1 MSRSSSGAGGGDPS
15 GRGATGGNSRTEAPP
30 DGAAEQAGTAG
41 APELARTLYRADL
54 SDPRQRAAQPREVVR
69 GRAARRA
76 ESTSDVTRF
85 RGVLPA
91 TLAGAIATGA
101 AALLFPPPGG
111 HTAPGPLSLPHA
123 RAGLTC
129 ASCHAEE
136 APGAAQGTSAALRS
150 GATTDARGPG
160 ATTDGPTGARTLD
173 QACTGCHGA
182 HNSIRRSHAQLLA
195 RGALGCATCH
205 PIHRADQ
212 GVVFDPARPP
222 VRFAP
227 GAEVELPGTAFRPS
241 RPATV
246 AIVTAGSCAPCH
258 DLAAPR
264 DPIARCL
271 ASAQAPLGDARP
283 ITCFDEHRPA
293 LPEDA
298 PAARGGAQG
307 AGDRSV
313 CRDQH
318 TEDRAL
324 AWDAARDA
332 AAALPV
338 VTGAGAAAR
347 GAARAALD
355 QRALLWLGAGVA
367 AAAAALAGARGG
379 HALRARRA
387 RRAAPPAADLM
398 LRPAARVRLP
408 RIDTTTC
415 LGCYACVDACPYDVL
430 AVERYVAVV
439 ARPEACCGLTL
450 CEQRC
455 PNGSLTIEGG
465 APITGRP
472 RLGDDLESLDVPG
485 LYLAG
490 DITGLPLIKN
500 AIHQGAHAV
509 TRIAEDLRKAGPG
522 GPGLDLI
529 IVGAGPAGISAAL
542 RAKELGL
549 SFEVIEQGSVAQ
561 SIQSFPRGKL
571 VFDQPLDLPVTGK
584 LWLKESTKEEL
595 LSHWLRIVRKERLPI
610 VQDTR
615 MLSVARAA
623 GAAAEAHPAGAGAR
637 GARGVT
643 EGSAGFI
650 VTTAPRDGGVR
661 GARGTQTERRARRV
675 LLALGQ
681 RGSPRR
687 LPFVLPAEVEGRVYY
702 HLADARSLAGSR
714 VLVVGLGDVAMEAA
728 IALARQPDTT
738 VAIAYRGDG
747 FRRGKTRNIEE
758 IRRLAAASR
767 LSLLLETEVTALAAD
782 PRGTLEATLCSP
794 AGTRAHPCDAV
805 LVLIGSIPPWSALRA
820 AGIQPTAAPPD
831 RSGAEDVQGNT
842 PAGPP
847 P

>member
-1 MSRSSSGAGGGDPS
+1 MSRSSSPAGGGSGAEPPSGGAAGEAGPPPDPS
-15 GRGATGGNSRTEAPP
+15 
-30 DGAAEQAGTAG
+30 
-41 APELARTLYRADL
+41 RTLYRADL

-85 RGVLPA
+85 RGALPA
-91 TLAGAIATGA
+91 ALAGAVATGA
-101 AALLFPPPGG
+101 AALLLPPPGG
-111 HTAPGPLSLPHA
+111 HAAPGPLSLPHA

-129 ASCHAEE
+129 ASCHAGE
-136 APGAAQGTSAALRS
+136 APAGPRAAAPQGAAPPGAAAGAALDR
-150 GATTDARGPG
+150 
-160 ATTDGPTGARTLD
+160 
-173 QACTGCHGA
+173 ACTGCHGD
-182 HNSIRRSHAQLLA
+182 HGSTRRSHQELLA
-195 RGALGCATCH
+195 SGALSCATCH
-205 PIHRADQ
+205 PIHRGDQ
-212 GVVFDPARPP
+212 GVVFDPTRPP

-227 GAEVELPGTAFRPS
+227 GVEVELPSAAFRPS
-241 RPATV
+241 RPTTV
-246 AIVTAGSCAPCH
+246 AIVAAGSCAPCH
-258 DLAAPR
+258 DLGAPR

-271 ASAQAPLGDARP
+271 VAAQAPLGDARP
-283 ITCFDEHRPA
+283 IACFDEHRPA
-293 LPEDA
+293 LPDDA
-298 PAARGGAQG
+298 ASGSGSRRGGEG
-307 AGDRSV
+307 GV
-313 CRDQH
+313 CSGQH

-324 AWDAARDA
+324 AWEAARDA

-338 VTGAGAAAR
+338 VTGAAGAPR
-347 GAARAALD
+347 GSALPHG
-355 QRALLWLGAGVA
+355 RALLWIGAGLA
-367 AAAAALAGARGG
+367 AAGLSFAGARLG
-379 HALRARRA
+379 HARRA
-387 RRAAPPAADLM
+387 RRPPRDAAPAEAM

-455 PNGSLTIEGG
+455 PNGSLTVEDG
-465 APITGRP
+465 APIADRP

-500 AIHQGAHAV
+500 AIHQGAHAAARV
-509 TRIAEDLRKAGPG
+509 AEDLQRTGPRGAGG
-522 GPGLDLI
+522 QALDLI

-542 RAKELGL
+542 RARELGL

-571 VFDQPLDLPVTGK
+571 VFDQPLDLPVAGK

-595 LSHWLRIVRKERLPI
+595 LSHWLRVVRKERLPI
-610 VQDTR
+610 LQDTR
-615 MLSVARAA
+615 MVSIERATGA
-623 GAAAEAHPAGAGAR
+623 GDGAAAAGFVV
-637 GARGVT
+637 VT
-643 EGSAGFI
+643 E
-650 VTTAPRDGGVR
+650 PREGGPR
-661 GARGTQTERRARRV
+661 AERRARRV

-687 LPFVLPAEVEGRVYY
+687 LPFELSAEVEGRVYY

-714 VLVVGLGDVAMEAA
+714 VLIVGLGDVAMEAA
-728 IALARQPDTT
+728 IALARQPATEVT
-738 VAIAYRGDG
+738 VVYRGGG

-767 LSLLLETEVTALAAD
+767 LSLRFETDVTALAAA
-782 PRGTLEATLCSP
+782 PGGALAATLSSP
-794 AGTRAHPCDAV
+794 SGTRAHPCDAV

-820 AGIQPTAAPPD
+820 AGVRPIAEPTD
-831 RSGAEDVQGNT
+831 RSRPDDVEGT
-842 PAGPP
+842 TKAVLAP
-847 P
+847 

>member
-1 MSRSSSGAGGGDPS
+1 MSRSSSPTGGG
-15 GRGATGGNSRTEAPP
+15 SRTEAPSG
-30 DGAAEQAGTAG
+30 GAAGEAAR
-41 APELARTLYRADL
+41 APDRSRTLYRADL

-85 RGVLPA
+85 RGVVPA
-91 TLAGAIATGA
+91 ALAGAVATGA

-111 HTAPGPLSLPHA
+111 HAAPGPLSLPHA
-123 RAGLTC
+123 RAQLAC

-136 APGAAQGTSAALRS
+136 ATAAPQNAAPQNAAPRN
-150 GATTDARGPG
+150 AA
-160 ATTDGPTGARTLD
+160 AGARLD
-173 QACTGCHGA
+173 RACTGCHGD
-182 HNSIRRSHAQLLA
+182 HGSTRRSHGQLLA
-195 RGALGCATCH
+195 SGALGCATCH
-205 PIHRADQ
+205 PIHRGDQ

-227 GAEVELPGTAFRPS
+227 GAEVELPRAAFRPG

-258 DLAAPR
+258 DLGAPR

-271 ASAQAPLGDARP
+271 VAAQAPLGDARP
-283 ITCFDEHRPA
+283 IACFDEHRPA
-293 LPEDA
+293 LPDDA
-298 PAARGGAQG
+298 ATGRGGDG
-307 AGDRSV
+307 GV
-313 CRDQH
+313 CSGQH

-332 AAALPV
+332 AAAVPV
-338 VTGAGAAAR
+338 VTGAAAAAPG
-347 GAARAALD
+347 GALPD
-355 QRALLWLGAGVA
+355 GRALLWIGAGLA
-367 AAAAALAGARGG
+367 AAGLAFAGARGG

-387 RRAAPPAADLM
+387 RRPPRDAEAAEAM

-408 RIDTTTC
+408 VIDTTTC

-465 APITGRP
+465 APIEGRP
-472 RLGDDLESLDVPG
+472 RLGDDLGSLDVPG

-490 DITGLPLIKN
+490 DVTGLPLIKN
-500 AIHQGAHAV
+500 AIHQGAHAAARV
-509 TRIAEDLRKAGPG
+509 AEDLRKAGAR

-571 VFDQPLDLPVTGK
+571 VFDQPLDLPMTGK

-610 VQDTR
+610 VQETR
-615 MLSVARAA
+615 MVSVARLGEG
-623 GAAAEAHPAGAGAR
+623 GAAAAGEAPAGFAV
-637 GARGVT
+637 VT
-643 EGSAGFI
+643 E
-650 VTTAPRDGGVR
+650 PRDGGPR
-661 GARGTQTERRARRV
+661 AERRARRV

-687 LPFVLPAEVEGRVYY
+687 LPFELSAEVEGRVYY
-702 HLADARSLAGSR
+702 HLADARSLAGHR
-714 VLVVGLGDVAMEAA
+714 VLIVGLGDVAMEAA
-728 IALARQPDTT
+728 IALARQPATEVT
-738 VAIAYRGDG
+738 VVYRGGG
-747 FRRGKTRNIEE
+747 FRRGKTRNVEE
-758 IRRLAAASR
+758 VRRLAAASR
-767 LSLLLETEVTALAAD
+767 LSLRFETDVAALAAD
-782 PRGTLEATLCSP
+782 AGGALVATLASP
-794 AGTRAHPCDAV
+794 SGAQAHPCDAV

-820 AGIQPTAAPPD
+820 AGVRPIAEPSD
-831 RSGAEDVQGNT
+831 RSAPGDVEGTT

>member
-1 MSRSSSGAGGGDPS
+1 MSRSSSPTGGGRRPPTPPDS
-15 GRGATGGNSRTEAPP
+15 GA
-30 DGAAEQAGTAG
+30 DGAARPAD
-41 APELARTLYRADL
+41 PARTLYRADL

-76 ESTSDVTRF
+76 EATSDVTRF

-91 TLAGAIATGA
+91 TLAGAVATGA

-111 HTAPGPLSLPHA
+111 HAAPGPLSLPHA
-123 RAGLTC
+123 RAQLAC
-129 ASCHAEE
+129 ASCHAEQAPSAPRE
-136 APGAAQGTSAALRS
+136 AATPREAAAARGATPSRGAAA
-150 GATTDARGPG
+150 DAR
-160 ATTDGPTGARTLD
+160 LD
-173 QACTGCHGA
+173 QACAGCHGA
-182 HNSIRRSHAQLLA
+182 HGSIRSSHGQLLA
-195 RGALGCATCH
+195 SGALSCATCH
-205 PIHRADQ
+205 PIHRGDQ
-212 GVVFDPARPP
+212 GVVFDPAKPP

-227 GAEVELPGTAFRPS
+227 GAEVELPRSAFRPGQ
-241 RPATV
+241 PATV

-271 ASAQAPLGDARP
+271 VAAQAPLGDARP

-298 PAARGGAQG
+298 ATGGAGRGGVDTSPVG
-307 AGDRSV
+307 V
-313 CRDQH
+313 CSGQH

-332 AAALPV
+332 AAVLPV
-338 VTGAGAAAR
+338 VK
-347 GAARAALD
+347 
-355 QRALLWLGAGVA
+355 AGVA
-367 AAAAALAGARGG
+367 AGGRAVLWMGAGLAAAALAFAGARGG

-387 RRAAPPAADLM
+387 RRSARDAGAADAM

-430 AVERYVAVV
+430 AVEKYVAVV

-465 APITGRP
+465 APIADRP
-472 RLGDDLESLDVPG
+472 RLDDDLGSLDVPG

-490 DITGLPLIKN
+490 DVTGLPLIKN
-500 AIHQGAHAV
+500 AIHQGAHAA
-509 TRIAEDLRKAGPG
+509 TRIAEDLRQAGPRG
-522 GPGLDLI
+522 ASGQELDLI

-571 VFDQPLDLPVTGK
+571 VFDQPLDLPMTGK

-610 VQDTR
+610 LQDTR
-615 MLSVARAA
+615 MVSVARAPAADAMA
-623 GAAAEAHPAGAGAR
+623 GTGAPAAAQAAAGFVV
-637 GARGVT
+637 VT
-643 EGSAGFI
+643 E
-650 VTTAPRDGGVR
+650 PREGGPR
-661 GARGTQTERRARRV
+661 TERKARRV
-675 LLALGQ
+675 LLAIGQ

-687 LPFVLPAEVEGRVYY
+687 LPFELPAEVEGRVYY

-714 VLVVGLGDVAMEAA
+714 VLIVGLGDVAMEAA
-728 IALARQPDTT
+728 IALSRQPATAVT
-738 VAIAYRGDG
+738 VVYRGAG

-758 IRRLAAASR
+758 LRRLAAASR
-767 LSLLLETEVTALAAD
+767 LSLLFETDVSALAAD
-782 PRGTLEATLCSP
+782 PRGALVATLASP
-794 AGTRAHPCDAV
+794 SGSRAHPCDAV
-805 LVLIGSIPPWSALRA
+805 LVLIGSIPPWSALRD
-820 AGIQPTAAPPD
+820 AGVRPTVEPSD
-831 RSGAEDVQGNT
+831 RSGLGDVQGTT
-842 PAGPP
+842 PAALPP
-847 P
+847 

>member
-1 MSRSSSGAGGGDPS
+1 MSRSSSPS
-15 GRGATGGNSRTEAPP
+15 GRGSLAEAPSGSAAGETARSP
-30 DGAAEQAGTAG
+30 D
-41 APELARTLYRADL
+41 PSRTLYRADL

-69 GRAARRA
+69 GRGARRA

-91 TLAGAIATGA
+91 TLAGAVATGA

-111 HTAPGPLSLPHA
+111 HAAPGPLSLPHA
-123 RAGLTC
+123 RAWLAC
-129 ASCHAEE
+129 ASCHTEQAPAAGRE
-136 APGAAQGTSAALRS
+136 AAAGREGRPAARS
-150 GATTDARGPG
+150 V
-160 ATTDGPTGARTLD
+160 D
-173 QACTGCHGA
+173 QACTGCHGG
-182 HNSIRRSHAQLLA
+182 HGSTRRSHGELLA
-195 RGALGCATCH
+195 SGALRCATCH
-205 PIHRADQ
+205 PIHSADQ
-212 GVVFDPARPP
+212 GVVFDPAGPP

-227 GAEVELPGTAFRPS
+227 GAEVELPRTAFRPS
-241 RPATV
+241 QPATV
-246 AIVTAGSCAPCH
+246 AIVAAGSCRPCH
-258 DLAAPR
+258 DLGAPR

-271 ASAQAPLGDARP
+271 VAAQAPLGDARP
-283 ITCFDEHRPA
+283 VTCFDEHRPA
-293 LPEDA
+293 LPE
-298 PAARGGAQG
+298 AAAAGPGGAPG
-307 AGDRSV
+307 AV
-313 CRDQH
+313 CSGQH

-338 VTGAGAAAR
+338 VTGAAGAAR
-347 GAARAALD
+347 GSTHAA
-355 QRALLWLGAGVA
+355 RALLWMGAGLA
-367 AAAAALAGARGG
+367 AAAAAFAVARGG
-379 HALRARRA
+379 HALRERRA
-387 RRAAPPAADLM
+387 RRSARDAEPAEAM

-465 APITGRP
+465 APIADRP
-472 RLGDDLESLDVPG
+472 RLDDDLGSLDVPG

-500 AIHQGAHAV
+500 AIHQGAHAA
-509 TRIAEDLRKAGPG
+509 TRIAEELRQAGAGAAG
-522 GPGLDLI
+522 GEQLDLI

-610 VQDTR
+610 LQDTR
-615 MLSVARAA
+615 MVSVARA
-623 GAAAEAHPAGAGAR
+623 GDTGAR
-637 GARGVT
+637 AAGFVVVT
-643 EGSAGFI
+643 E
-650 VTTAPRDGGVR
+650 PREGGPR
-661 GARGTQTERRARRV
+661 AERRARRV

-687 LPFVLPAEVEGRVYY
+687 LPFDLSAEVEGRVYY

-714 VLVVGLGDVAMEAA
+714 VLIVGLGDVAMEAA
-728 IALARQPDTT
+728 IALSRQPATAVT
-738 VAIAYRGDG
+738 VIYRGSG

-758 IRRLAAASR
+758 LRRLAAASR
-767 LSLLLETEVTALAAD
+767 LSLRFETDVAALASD
-782 PRGTLEATLCSP
+782 PGGALVATLASP
-794 AGTRAHPCDAV
+794 SGTQAHPCDAV

-820 AGIQPTAAPPD
+820 AGVRPIAEPSD
-831 RSGAEDVQGNT
+831 RSRPDDVQGTT
-842 PAGPP
+842 PAGPAP
-847 P
+847 

>member
-1 MSRSSSGAGGGDPS
+1 MSRSSSPTGGGRRPAAPPSGDADDAARPPDPS
-15 GRGATGGNSRTEAPP
+15 
-30 DGAAEQAGTAG
+30 
-41 APELARTLYRADL
+41 RTLYRADL

-76 ESTSDVTRF
+76 EATSDVTRF

-91 TLAGAIATGA
+91 TLAGAVATGA

-111 HTAPGPLSLPHA
+111 HAAPGPLSLPHA
-123 RAGLTC
+123 RAQLAC
-129 ASCHAEE
+129 ASCHAEQAPSAPRE
-136 APGAAQGTSAALRS
+136 AAAAREAREAAPSRGAAA
-150 GATTDARGPG
+150 
-160 ATTDGPTGARTLD
+160 GARID
-173 QACTGCHGA
+173 QACVGCHGA
-182 HNSIRRSHAQLLA
+182 HGSTRRSHGQLLA
-195 RGALGCATCH
+195 SGALSCATCH
-205 PIHRADQ
+205 PIHRGDQ

-227 GAEVELPGTAFRPS
+227 GAEVELPRSAFRPGQ
-241 RPATV
+241 PATV

-264 DPIARCL
+264 DPVARCL
-271 ASAQAPLGDARP
+271 VAAQAPLGDARP

-298 PAARGGAQG
+298 ATGRAGGDPRPAGRNAGRAGGG
-307 AGDRSV
+307 TSPAGV
-313 CRDQH
+313 CGGQH

-338 VTGAGAAAR
+338 VKAGAAP
-347 GAARAALD
+347 GAP
-355 QRALLWLGAGVA
+355 ALLWMGAGL
-367 AAAAALAGARGG
+367 AAAALAFAGARGG

-387 RRAAPPAADLM
+387 RRAARDAGGEDAM

-430 AVERYVAVV
+430 AVEKYVAVV

-465 APITGRP
+465 APIADRP
-472 RLGDDLESLDVPG
+472 RLGDDLGSLDVPG
-485 LYLAG
+485 LHLAG
-490 DITGLPLIKN
+490 DVTGLPLIKN
-500 AIHQGAHAV
+500 AIHQGAHAA
-509 TRIAEDLRKAGPG
+509 TRIAEDLRQAGPRG
-522 GPGLDLI
+522 ASGQELDLI

-542 RAKELGL
+542 RARELGL

-571 VFDQPLDLPVTGK
+571 VFDQPLDLPMTGK

-610 VQDTR
+610 LQDTR
-615 MLSVARAA
+615 MVSVARAA
-623 GAAAEAHPAGAGAR
+623 SAGATAGRGAPAEAQATAGFVV
-637 GARGVT
+637 VT
-643 EGSAGFI
+643 E
-650 VTTAPRDGGVR
+650 PREGGPR
-661 GARGTQTERRARRV
+661 TERHARRV
-675 LLALGQ
+675 LLAIGQ

-687 LPFVLPAEVEGRVYY
+687 LPFDLPAEVEGRVYY

-714 VLVVGLGDVAMEAA
+714 VLIVGLGDVAMEAA
-728 IALARQPDTT
+728 IALSRQPATDVT
-738 VAIAYRGDG
+738 VVYRGAG

-758 IRRLAAASR
+758 LRRLAAASR
-767 LSLLLETEVTALAAD
+767 LSLLFETDVSALAAD
-782 PRGTLEATLCSP
+782 RGGALVATLASP
-794 AGTRAHPCDAV
+794 SGDRAHPCDAV

-820 AGIQPTAAPPD
+820 AGVRPTVEPSD
-831 RSGAEDVQGNT
+831 RSELGDVQGDH
-842 PAGPP
+842 ARGPRAVSP
-847 P
+847 S

>member
-1 MSRSSSGAGGGDPS
+1 MSRSSSPS
-15 GRGATGGNSRTEAPP
+15 GRGSGTEAPSGGASGEAARSP
-30 DGAAEQAGTAG
+30 D
-41 APELARTLYRADL
+41 PSRTLYRADL

-91 TLAGAIATGA
+91 TLAGAVATGA

-111 HTAPGPLSLPHA
+111 HAAPGPLSLPHA
-123 RAGLTC
+123 RAQLAC
-129 ASCHAEE
+129 ASCHIEQ
-136 APGAAQGTSAALRS
+136 APAAPRKAA
-150 GATTDARGPG
+150 APHETA
-160 ATTDGPTGARTLD
+160 TGARLD
-173 QACTGCHGA
+173 QACTGCHGD
-182 HNSIRRSHAQLLA
+182 HGSTRRSHAQLLA
-195 RGALGCATCH
+195 SGALGCATCH
-205 PIHRADQ
+205 PIHRGDQ
-212 GVVFDPARPP
+212 GVVFDPTSPP

-227 GAEVELPGTAFRPS
+227 GAEVELPPTAFRPS
-241 RPATV
+241 QPATV
-246 AIVTAGSCAPCH
+246 AIVTAGSCTPCH

-271 ASAQAPLGDARP
+271 VAAQAPLGDARP

-298 PAARGGAQG
+298 AIVRADRGSSSGRRG
-307 AGDRSV
+307 SSSGV
-313 CRDQH
+313 CSGQH

-338 VTGAGAAAR
+338 VTGAVPHGSAPHGNAPP
-347 GAARAALD
+347 GSALPPG
-355 QRALLWLGAGVA
+355 RALLWMGAGLA
-367 AAAAALAGARGG
+367 AAGLAFAGARGA
-379 HALRARRA
+379 HARRA
-387 RRAAPPAADLM
+387 RRPSRDAEAAEAAEAM

-430 AVERYVAVV
+430 AIERYVAVV

-465 APITGRP
+465 APIADRP
-472 RLGDDLESLDVPG
+472 RLGDDLGSLDVPG

-490 DITGLPLIKN
+490 DVTGLPLIKN
-500 AIHQGAHAV
+500 AIHQGAHAA
-509 TRIAEDLRKAGPG
+509 TRVAEDLRQAGPR

-571 VFDQPLDLPVTGK
+571 VFDQPLDLPMTGK

-610 VQDTR
+610 LQDTR
-615 MLSVARAA
+615 MVSVARLGSGDTRDTARAA
-623 GAAAEAHPAGAGAR
+623 GEAPPGFVV
-637 GARGVT
+637 VT
-643 EGSAGFI
+643 E
-650 VTTAPRDGGVR
+650 PRDGGPR
-661 GARGTQTERRARRV
+661 TERRARRV

-687 LPFVLPAEVEGRVYY
+687 LPCELSAEVEGRVYY

-714 VLVVGLGDVAMEAA
+714 VLIVGLGDVAMEAA
-728 IALARQPDTT
+728 IALSRQPATEVT
-738 VAIAYRGDG
+738 VVYRGGG

-767 LSLLLETEVTALAAD
+767 LSLRFETDVAALARD
-782 PRGTLEATLCSP
+782 PRGALVATLASP
-794 AGTRAHPCDAV
+794 SGALAHPCDAV

-820 AGIQPTAAPPD
+820 AGIRPTVEPSD
-831 RSGAEDVQGNT
+831 RSGPDDVEGLT
-842 PAGPP
+842 PAVPP

>member
-1 MSRSSSGAGGGDPS
+1 MKAPSSGAAEEAARSSDPS
-15 GRGATGGNSRTEAPP
+15 
-30 DGAAEQAGTAG
+30 
-41 APELARTLYRADL
+41 RTLYRADL

-91 TLAGAIATGA
+91 ALAGAVATGA

-111 HTAPGPLSLPHA
+111 HAAPGPLSLPHA
-123 RAGLTC
+123 RAGLAC
-129 ASCHAEE
+129 ASCHTEQ
-136 APGAAQGTSAALRS
+136 APAAARGLSAAPQPAARS
-150 GATTDARGPG
+150 M
-160 ATTDGPTGARTLD
+160 D

-182 HNSIRRSHAQLLA
+182 HGSTRRSHGALLA
-195 RGALGCATCH
+195 SGALSCATCH

-222 VRFAP
+222 LRFAP

-241 RPATV
+241 QPATV
-246 AIVTAGSCAPCH
+246 AIVAAGSCAPCH

-264 DPIARCL
+264 DPVARCL
-271 ASAQAPLGDARP
+271 VAAQAPLGDARP

-293 LPEDA
+293 LPDDA
-298 PAARGGAQG
+298 APGRGGASG
-307 AGDRSV
+307 GV
-313 CRDQH
+313 CSGQH

-338 VTGAGAAAR
+338 VTGAAGAAGGR
-347 GAARAALD
+347 TYAA
-355 QRALLWLGAGVA
+355 RALLWMGAGL
-367 AAAAALAGARGG
+367 AAAALAFAGARGG
-379 HALRARRA
+379 RALRERRA
-387 RRAAPPAADLM
+387 RDARERARDGVDRAAAEAM

-455 PNGSLTIEGG
+455 PNGSLTIEDG
-465 APITGRP
+465 APIADRP
-472 RLGDDLESLDVPG
+472 RLDDDLASLDAPG

-509 TRIAEDLRKAGPG
+509 TRIAEDLRQAGPG
-522 GPGLDLI
+522 GAGGQALDLI

-542 RAKELGL
+542 RARELGL

-610 VQDTR
+610 LQDTR
-615 MLSVARAA
+615 MVSVERVADASARSDTGARSSDAGARAA
-623 GAAAEAHPAGAGAR
+623 RQAEAGFVV
-637 GARGVT
+637 VT
-643 EGSAGFI
+643 E
-650 VTTAPRDGGVR
+650 PREGGPR
-661 GARGTQTERRARRV
+661 AERRARRV

-687 LPFVLPAEVEGRVYY
+687 LPFELSAEVEGRVYY

-714 VLVVGLGDVAMEAA
+714 VLIVGLGDVAMEAA
-728 IALARQPDTT
+728 IALARQPGTEVT
-738 VAIAYRGDG
+738 VVYRGSG

-758 IRRLAAASR
+758 LRRLTAASR
-767 LSLLLETEVTALAAD
+767 LSLQLETDVTALAAV
-782 PRGTLEATLCSP
+782 PGGALSATLSSP

-820 AGIQPTAAPPD
+820 AGVRPIAEPSD
-831 RSGAEDVQGNT
+831 RSRPDDVQGTT
-842 PAGPP
+842 PAVPAP
-847 P
+847 

>member
-1 MSRSSSGAGGGDPS
+1 MSRA
-15 GRGATGGNSRTEAPP
+15 AP
-30 DGAAEQAGTAG
+30 DAS
-41 APELARTLYRADL
+41 RTLYRADL
-54 SDPRQRAAQPREVVR
+54 SDPRQRAAQPREIVR

-85 RGVLPA
+85 RGLLPA
-91 TLAGAIATGA
+91 TLAGAVATGA

-111 HTAPGPLSLPHA
+111 HAAPGPLSLPHA
-123 RAGLTC
+123 RAGLAC
-129 ASCHAEE
+129 ASCHTEQAPAAGQE
-136 APGAAQGTSAALRS
+136 AAAGREGRPAARS
-150 GATTDARGPG
+150 V
-160 ATTDGPTGARTLD
+160 D
-173 QACTGCHGA
+173 QACTGCHGS
-182 HNSIRRSHAQLLA
+182 HGSTRRSHGELLA
-195 RGALGCATCH
+195 SGALRCATCH

-212 GVVFDPARPP
+212 GVVFDPAGPP

-227 GAEVELPGTAFRPS
+227 GAEVELPRTAFRPS

-246 AIVTAGSCAPCH
+246 AIVAAGSCRLCH

-271 ASAQAPLGDARP
+271 VAAQAPLGDARP
-283 ITCFDEHRPA
+283 VTCFDEHRPA
-293 LPEDA
+293 LPE
-298 PAARGGAQG
+298 AAAAGLGGASG
-307 AGDRSV
+307 V
-313 CRDQH
+313 CSGQH

-338 VTGAGAAAR
+338 VTGAAGAAGGIAH
-347 GAARAALD
+347 AA
-355 QRALLWLGAGVA
+355 RALLWLGAGLA
-367 AAAAALAGARGG
+367 AAAAAFAVARGG
-379 HALRARRA
+379 HALRERRA
-387 RRAAPPAADLM
+387 RRAARDVEPAEAM

-465 APITGRP
+465 APIADRP
-472 RLGDDLESLDVPG
+472 RLGDDLGSLDVPG

-490 DITGLPLIKN
+490 DVTGLPLIKN
-500 AIHQGAHAV
+500 AIHQGAHAA
-509 TRIAEDLRKAGPG
+509 TRIAEELRQAGAG
-522 GPGLDLI
+522 GEQLDLI

-610 VQDTR
+610 LQDTR
-615 MLSVARAA
+615 MVSVARASGTGARAGDTGARAGDTGARAA
-623 GAAAEAHPAGAGAR
+623 GAARQAPAGTGAAAEAAAGFVV
-637 GARGVT
+637 VT
-643 EGSAGFI
+643 E
-650 VTTAPRDGGVR
+650 PREGGPR
-661 GARGTQTERRARRV
+661 AERRARRV

-687 LPFVLPAEVEGRVYY
+687 LPFELSAEVEGRVYY

-714 VLVVGLGDVAMEAA
+714 VLIVGLGDVAMEAA
-728 IALARQPDTT
+728 IALARQPATAVT
-738 VAIAYRGDG
+738 VVYRGSG

-758 IRRLAAASR
+758 LRRLAAASR
-767 LSLLLETEVTALAAD
+767 LSLRFETDVTALAAE
-782 PRGTLEATLCSP
+782 PRGALVATLASP
-794 AGTRAHPCDAV
+794 SGMQAHPCDAV

-820 AGIQPTAAPPD
+820 AGVRPIAEPSD
-831 RSGAEDVQGNT
+831 RSRPDDVQGT
-842 PAGPP
+842 TAAGPAP
-847 P
+847 

>member
-1 MSRSSSGAGGGDPS
+1 MSRSSSPTGGG
-15 GRGATGGNSRTEAPP
+15 SRTEPP
-30 DGAAEQAGTAG
+30 SGGAAREARAGGAAREAPSGGAAG
-41 APELARTLYRADL
+41 EATRSPDPSRTLYRADL
-54 SDPRQRAAQPREVVR
+54 SDPRQRAAQPREIVR

-91 TLAGAIATGA
+91 ALAGAVATGA

-111 HTAPGPLSLPHA
+111 HAAPGPLSLPHA
-123 RAGLTC
+123 RAQLAC
-129 ASCHAEE
+129 ASCHAEG
-136 APGAAQGTSAALRS
+136 ATAGPRGAAGAAPRGAAAPRGSAV
-150 GATTDARGPG
+150 
-160 ATTDGPTGARTLD
+160 GARLD
-173 QACTGCHGA
+173 RACVGCHGDHGSTRA
-182 HNSIRRSHAQLLA
+182 SHGQLLA
-195 RGALGCATCH
+195 SGAMSCATCH
-205 PIHRADQ
+205 PIHRGDQ
-212 GVVFDPARPP
+212 GVVFDPAGPP

-227 GAEVELPGTAFRPS
+227 GAEVELPRAAFRPS
-241 RPATV
+241 QPATV

-258 DLAAPR
+258 DLGAPR

-271 ASAQAPLGDARP
+271 VEAQAPLGDARP
-283 ITCFDEHRPA
+283 IACFDEHRPA
-293 LPEDA
+293 LPDDA
-298 PAARGGAQG
+298 APGRAGRGEGG
-307 AGDRSV
+307 GV
-313 CRDQH
+313 CRGQH

-324 AWDAARDA
+324 AWEAARDA
-332 AAALPV
+332 AAAMPV
-338 VTGAGAAAR
+338 VAGAA
-347 GAARAALD
+347 GAAPEGALPHG
-355 QRALLWLGAGVA
+355 RALLWMGAGLA
-367 AAAAALAGARGG
+367 AAGLAFAGARGG
-379 HALRARRA
+379 HALRARRS
-387 RRAAPPAADLM
+387 RRPSRDAEAAEAM

-465 APITGRP
+465 APIEGRP
-472 RLGDDLESLDVPG
+472 RLGDDLGSLDVPG

-500 AIHQGAHAV
+500 AIHQGAFAAA
-509 TRIAEDLRKAGPG
+509 RIAEDLRKAGDR

-595 LSHWLRIVRKERLPI
+595 LAHWLRIVRKERLPI
-610 VQDTR
+610 AQETR
-615 MLSVARAA
+615 MVSIARLGGGA
-623 GAAAEAHPAGAGAR
+623 GAAAEAPAGFAV
-637 GARGVT
+637 VT
-643 EGSAGFI
+643 E
-650 VTTAPRDGGVR
+650 PRDGGPR
-661 GARGTQTERRARRV
+661 TERRARRV

-687 LPFVLPAEVEGRVYY
+687 LPFELSAEVEGRVYY
-702 HLADARSLAGSR
+702 HLADARSLAGQR

-728 IALARQPDTT
+728 IALSRQPATEVT
-738 VAIAYRGDG
+738 VVYRGGG

-767 LSLLLETEVTALAAD
+767 LSLRFETDVTALAAD
-782 PRGTLEATLCSP
+782 PRGALVATLASP
-794 AGTRAHPCDAV
+794 SGAGAHPCDAV

-820 AGIQPTAAPPD
+820 AGVRPTVEPSD
-831 RSGAEDVQGNT
+831 RSAPGDVEGTT

>member
-1 MSRSSSGAGGGDPS
+1 MSRSSSPTGGGRRPAAPTDGDADDAARPPDPS
-15 GRGATGGNSRTEAPP
+15 
-30 DGAAEQAGTAG
+30 
-41 APELARTLYRADL
+41 RTLYRADL

-76 ESTSDVTRF
+76 EATSDVTRF

-91 TLAGAIATGA
+91 TLAGAVATGA

-111 HTAPGPLSLPHA
+111 HAAPGPLSLPHA
-123 RAGLTC
+123 RAQLAC
-129 ASCHAEE
+129 VSCHAEQAPAAPRE
-136 APGAAQGTSAALRS
+136 AAAAREGAPSRGAAA
-150 GATTDARGPG
+150 
-160 ATTDGPTGARTLD
+160 GARID
-173 QACTGCHGA
+173 QACVGCHGA
-182 HNSIRRSHAQLLA
+182 HGSTRRSHGQLLA
-195 RGALGCATCH
+195 SGALGCATCH
-205 PIHRADQ
+205 PIHRGDQ

-227 GAEVELPGTAFRPS
+227 GAEVELPRSAFRPGQ
-241 RPATV
+241 PATV

-271 ASAQAPLGDARP
+271 VAAQAPLGDARP

-298 PAARGGAQG
+298 ATGRAGGDARPAGRNAGRAGGDTRP
-307 AGDRSV
+307 AGV
-313 CRDQH
+313 CSGQH

-338 VTGAGAAAR
+338 VKAGATP
-347 GAARAALD
+347 GAP
-355 QRALLWLGAGVA
+355 ALLWMGAGL
-367 AAAAALAGARGG
+367 AAAALAFAGARGG
-379 HALRARRA
+379 QALRARRA
-387 RRAAPPAADLM
+387 RRAARDAGGEDAM

-430 AVERYVAVV
+430 AIEKYVAVV

-465 APITGRP
+465 APIADRP
-472 RLGDDLESLDVPG
+472 RLGDDLGSLDVPG
-485 LYLAG
+485 LHLAG
-490 DITGLPLIKN
+490 DVTGLPLIKN
-500 AIHQGAHAV
+500 AIHQGAHAA
-509 TRIAEDLRKAGPG
+509 TRIAEDLRQAGPRG
-522 GPGLDLI
+522 ASGQELDLI

-571 VFDQPLDLPVTGK
+571 VFDQPLDLPMTGK

-595 LSHWLRIVRKERLPI
+595 LSHWLRVVRKERLPI
-610 VQDTR
+610 LQDTR
-615 MLSVARAA
+615 MVSVARAA
-623 GAAAEAHPAGAGAR
+623 GAGAPAVGAAAGRGAPAEAQATAGFVV
-637 GARGVT
+637 VT
-643 EGSAGFI
+643 E
-650 VTTAPRDGGVR
+650 PREGGPR
-661 GARGTQTERRARRV
+661 TERKARRV
-675 LLALGQ
+675 LLAIGQ

-687 LPFVLPAEVEGRVYY
+687 LPFELPAEVEGRVYY

-714 VLVVGLGDVAMEAA
+714 VLIVGLGDVAMEAA
-728 IALARQPDTT
+728 IALSRQPATDVT
-738 VAIAYRGDG
+738 VVYRGAG

-758 IRRLAAASR
+758 LRRLAAASR
-767 LSLLLETEVTALAAD
+767 LSLLFETDVSALAAD
-782 PRGTLEATLCSP
+782 PGGALVATLASP
-794 AGTRAHPCDAV
+794 SGARAHPCDAV

-820 AGIQPTAAPPD
+820 AGVRPTAEPSD
-831 RSGAEDVQGNT
+831 RSELGDVQGTT
-842 PAGPP
+842 PAVPAP
-847 P
+847 

>member
-1 MSRSSSGAGGGDPS
+1 MSRSSSPAGGRGPTHAPS
-15 GRGATGGNSRTEAPP
+15 S
-30 DGAAEQAGTAG
+30 GAAEEAARS
-41 APELARTLYRADL
+41 PDPSRTLYRADL

-91 TLAGAIATGA
+91 TLAGAVATGA

-111 HTAPGPLSLPHA
+111 HAAPGPLSLPHA
-123 RAGLTC
+123 RAQLAC
-129 ASCHAEE
+129 ASCHTEQAPAAGRE
-136 APGAAQGTSAALRS
+136 AAAGREDQPAARS
-150 GATTDARGPG
+150 V
-160 ATTDGPTGARTLD
+160 D
-173 QACTGCHGA
+173 QACTGCHGG
-182 HNSIRRSHAQLLA
+182 HGSTRRSHGELLA
-195 RGALGCATCH
+195 SGALRCATCH
-205 PIHRADQ
+205 PIHIADQ
-212 GVVFDPARPP
+212 GVVFDPAGPP

-227 GAEVELPGTAFRPS
+227 GAEVELPRTAFRPS
-241 RPATV
+241 QPATV
-246 AIVTAGSCAPCH
+246 AIVAAGSCRPCH
-258 DLAAPR
+258 DLGAPR

-271 ASAQAPLGDARP
+271 VAAQAPLGDARP
-283 ITCFDEHRPA
+283 VTCFDEHRPA
-293 LPEDA
+293 LPEA
-298 PAARGGAQG
+298 AAAGLGGARGG
-307 AGDRSV
+307 V
-313 CRDQH
+313 CSGQH

-338 VTGAGAAAR
+338 VTGAAGAAGGNAH
-347 GAARAALD
+347 AA
-355 QRALLWLGAGVA
+355 RALLWMGAGLA
-367 AAAAALAGARGG
+367 AAAAAFAVARVG
-379 HALRARRA
+379 HALRERRA
-387 RRAAPPAADLM
+387 RRSARDLEPAEAM
-398 LRPAARVRLP
+398 LRPAARVLLP

-465 APITGRP
+465 APIADRP
-472 RLGDDLESLDVPG
+472 RLDDDLGSLDVPG

-500 AIHQGAHAV
+500 AIHQGAHAA
-509 TRIAEDLRKAGPG
+509 TRIAEELRQAGASAAG
-522 GPGLDLI
+522 GELLDLI

-549 SFEVIEQGSVAQ
+549 AFEVIEQGSVAQ

-595 LSHWLRIVRKERLPI
+595 LAHWLRIVRKERLPI
-610 VQDTR
+610 LQETR
-615 MLSVARAA
+615 MVSVARAGDTGARAAHAGRQAPTGAGA
-623 GAAAEAHPAGAGAR
+623 GAAAEAAAGFVV
-637 GARGVT
+637 VT
-643 EGSAGFI
+643 E
-650 VTTAPRDGGVR
+650 PREGGPR
-661 GARGTQTERRARRV
+661 AERRARRV

-687 LPFVLPAEVEGRVYY
+687 LPFDLSAEVEGRVYY

-714 VLVVGLGDVAMEAA
+714 VLIVGLGDVAMEAA
-728 IALARQPDTT
+728 IALSRQPATAVT
-738 VAIAYRGDG
+738 VVYRGSG

-758 IRRLAAASR
+758 LRRLAAASR
-767 LSLLLETEVTALAAD
+767 LSLRFETDVTALASD
-782 PRGTLEATLCSP
+782 PSGALVATLASP
-794 AGTRAHPCDAV
+794 SGTQAHPCDAV

-820 AGIQPTAAPPD
+820 AGVRPIAEPSD
-831 RSGAEDVQGNT
+831 RSRPDDVQGTT
-842 PAGPP
+842 PAGPAP
-847 P
+847 

>member
-1 MSRSSSGAGGGDPS
+1 MSRSSSPSGGGRRPSAPTDGGADDAAGLPDP
-15 GRGATGGNSRTEAPP
+15 T
-30 DGAAEQAGTAG
+30 
-41 APELARTLYRADL
+41 RTLYRADL

-69 GRAARRA
+69 GRGARRA
-76 ESTSDVTRF
+76 EATSDVTRF

-91 TLAGAIATGA
+91 TLAGAVATGA

-111 HTAPGPLSLPHA
+111 HAAPGPLSLPHA
-123 RAGLTC
+123 RAQLAC
-129 ASCHAEE
+129 ASCHAEQAPAAPRE
-136 APGAAQGTSAALRS
+136 AAAAREAAPSRGAAA
-150 GATTDARGPG
+150 
-160 ATTDGPTGARTLD
+160 GARID
-173 QACTGCHGA
+173 QACVGCHGA
-182 HNSIRRSHAQLLA
+182 HGSTRRSHGQLLA
-195 RGALGCATCH
+195 SGALSCATCH
-205 PIHRADQ
+205 PIHRGDQ

-227 GAEVELPGTAFRPS
+227 GAEVELPRSAFRPGQ
-241 RPATV
+241 PATV

-271 ASAQAPLGDARP
+271 VAAQAPLGEARP

-298 PAARGGAQG
+298 ATGRAGGDPRPAGRNAGRAGGDTSP
-307 AGDRSV
+307 AGV
-313 CRDQH
+313 CSGQH

-338 VTGAGAAAR
+338 VKAGATP
-347 GAARAALD
+347 GAP
-355 QRALLWLGAGVA
+355 ALLWMGAGL
-367 AAAAALAGARGG
+367 AAAALAFAGARGG
-379 HALRARRA
+379 QALRARRA
-387 RRAAPPAADLM
+387 RRAASDAGGEDAM

-430 AVERYVAVV
+430 AIEKYVAVV

-465 APITGRP
+465 APIADRP
-472 RLGDDLESLDVPG
+472 RLGDDLGSLDVPG
-485 LYLAG
+485 LHLAG
-490 DITGLPLIKN
+490 DVTGLPLIKN
-500 AIHQGAHAV
+500 AIHQGAHAA
-509 TRIAEDLRKAGPG
+509 TRIAEDLRQAGPRGAG
-522 GPGLDLI
+522 GQELDLI

-571 VFDQPLDLPVTGK
+571 VFDQPLDLPMTGK

-610 VQDTR
+610 LQDTR
-615 MLSVARAA
+615 MVSVARAA
-623 GAAAEAHPAGAGAR
+623 SSGAPAVGAAAGR
-637 GARGVT
+637 GARAVDAVDATAGFVVVT
-643 EGSAGFI
+643 E
-650 VTTAPRDGGVR
+650 PREGGQR
-661 GARGTQTERRARRV
+661 TERRARRV
-675 LLALGQ
+675 LLAIGQ

-687 LPFVLPAEVEGRVYY
+687 LPFELSAEVEGRVYY

-714 VLVVGLGDVAMEAA
+714 VLIVGLGDVAMEAA
-728 IALARQPDTT
+728 IALSRQPATDVT
-738 VAIAYRGDG
+738 VVYRGAG

-758 IRRLAAASR
+758 LRRLAAASR
-767 LSLLLETEVTALAAD
+767 LSLLFETDVSALAAD
-782 PRGTLEATLCSP
+782 PRGALVATLASP
-794 AGTRAHPCDAV
+794 SGARAHPCDAV

-820 AGIQPTAAPPD
+820 AGVRPTAEPSD
-831 RSGAEDVQGNT
+831 RSELGDVQGTT
-842 PAGPP
+842 PAVPTP
-847 P
+847 

>member
-1 MSRSSSGAGGGDPS
+1 MSRSSSPGGGGSRPEAPSSGAAGEAARSPDPS
-15 GRGATGGNSRTEAPP
+15 
-30 DGAAEQAGTAG
+30 
-41 APELARTLYRADL
+41 RTLYRADL

-91 TLAGAIATGA
+91 TLAGAVATGA

-111 HTAPGPLSLPHA
+111 HAAPGPLSLPHA
-123 RAGLTC
+123 RAQLAC
-129 ASCHAEE
+129 ASCHAEQAPSAPRE
-136 APGAAQGTSAALRS
+136 AAARPARAEVAAR
-150 GATTDARGPG
+150 AR
-160 ATTDGPTGARTLD
+160 LD
-173 QACTGCHGA
+173 QACTGCHGD
-182 HNSIRRSHAQLLA
+182 HGSTRRSHGQLLA
-195 RGALGCATCH
+195 SGALSCATCH
-205 PIHRADQ
+205 PIHRGDQ

-227 GAEVELPGTAFRPS
+227 GAEVELPRAAFRPS
-241 RPATV
+241 QPATV
-246 AIVTAGSCAPCH
+246 AIVTAGSCTPCH
-258 DLAAPR
+258 DPGAPR

-271 ASAQAPLGDARP
+271 VATQAPLGDARP

-298 PAARGGAQG
+298 ALGRAGRGSSS
-307 AGDRSV
+307 GDRGTSSGGV
-313 CRDQH
+313 CSGQH

-338 VTGAGAAAR
+338 VTGAAGAAPH
-347 GAARAALD
+347 GSTLPHG
-355 QRALLWLGAGVA
+355 RALLWMGAGLA
-367 AAAAALAGARGG
+367 AAGLALAGARGV
-379 HALRARRA
+379 HARRA
-387 RRAAPPAADLM
+387 RRPPRDAEAAEAM

-430 AVERYVAVV
+430 AVEKYVAVV

-465 APITGRP
+465 APIADRP
-472 RLGDDLESLDVPG
+472 RLGDDLGSLDVPG

-500 AIHQGAHAV
+500 AIHQGAHAA
-509 TRIAEDLRKAGPG
+509 TRAAEDLRRAGAR

-571 VFDQPLDLPVTGK
+571 VFDQPLDLPMTGK

-595 LSHWLRIVRKERLPI
+595 LSHWLRVVRKERLPI
-610 VQDTR
+610 LQDTR
-615 MLSVARAA
+615 MVSVARLGDAD
-623 GAAAEAHPAGAGAR
+623 AR
-637 GARGVT
+637 AVT
-643 EGSAGFI
+643 EPREAPPGFVV
-650 VTTAPRDGGVR
+650 VTEPRDGGPR
-661 GARGTQTERRARRV
+661 TERRARRV

-687 LPFVLPAEVEGRVYY
+687 LPFELSAEVEGRVYY

-714 VLVVGLGDVAMEAA
+714 VLIVGLGDVAMEAA
-728 IALARQPDTT
+728 IALSRQPATEVT
-738 VAIAYRGDG
+738 VVYRGGG

-767 LSLLLETEVTALAAD
+767 LSLRFETDVAALAVD
-782 PRGTLEATLCSP
+782 PRGALVATLASP
-794 AGTRAHPCDAV
+794 SGALAHPCDAV

-820 AGIQPTAAPPD
+820 AGVRPTAEPSD
-831 RSGAEDVQGNT
+831 RSRPDDVEGTT

-847 P
+847 R

>member
-1 MSRSSSGAGGGDPS
+1 MSRSSSPTGGGRRAAAPPS
-15 GRGATGGNSRTEAPP
+15 GGA
-30 DGAAEQAGTAG
+30 DDAARPHDPT
-41 APELARTLYRADL
+41 RTLYRADL
-54 SDPRQRAAQPREVVR
+54 SDPRQRAAQPREVMR

-76 ESTSDVTRF
+76 EATSDVTRF

-91 TLAGAIATGA
+91 TLAGAVATGA

-111 HTAPGPLSLPHA
+111 HAAPGPLSLPHA
-123 RAGLTC
+123 RAQLAC
-129 ASCHAEE
+129 ASCHAEQAPSAPQE
-136 APGAAQGTSAALRS
+136 AAAAREAAASRGAAA
-150 GATTDARGPG
+150 
-160 ATTDGPTGARTLD
+160 GARVD
-173 QACTGCHGA
+173 QACVGCHGA
-182 HNSIRRSHAQLLA
+182 HGSTRRSHRQLLA
-195 RGALGCATCH
+195 SGALSCATCH
-205 PIHRADQ
+205 PIHRGDQ

-227 GAEVELPGTAFRPS
+227 GAEVELPRSAFRPGQ
-241 RPATV
+241 PATV

-271 ASAQAPLGDARP
+271 VAAQAPLGDARP

-298 PAARGGAQG
+298 ATGRAGGDTRPAGRNAGRAGGDTSP
-307 AGDRSV
+307 AGRNAGRAGGGTSPAGV
-313 CRDQH
+313 CSGQH

-332 AAALPV
+332 ATALPLV
-338 VTGAGAAAR
+338 KAGATP
-347 GAARAALD
+347 GAP
-355 QRALLWLGAGVA
+355 ALLWMGAGL
-367 AAAAALAGARGG
+367 AAAALAFAGARGG

-387 RRAAPPAADLM
+387 RRSARDAGGEDAM

-430 AVERYVAVV
+430 AVEKYVAVV

-465 APITGRP
+465 APIADRP
-472 RLGDDLESLDVPG
+472 RLGDDLGSLDVPG
-485 LYLAG
+485 LHLAG
-490 DITGLPLIKN
+490 DVTGLPLIKN
-500 AIHQGAHAV
+500 AIHQGAHAA
-509 TRIAEDLRKAGPG
+509 TRIAEDLRQAGPRG
-522 GPGLDLI
+522 ASGQELDLI

-571 VFDQPLDLPVTGK
+571 VFDQPLDLPMTGK

-610 VQDTR
+610 LQDTR
-615 MLSVARAA
+615 MVSVARAA
-623 GAAAEAHPAGAGAR
+623 GAGAPAVDATAGRGAPAEAKATAGFVV
-637 GARGVT
+637 VT
-643 EGSAGFI
+643 E
-650 VTTAPRDGGVR
+650 PREGGPR
-661 GARGTQTERRARRV
+661 TERHARRV
-675 LLALGQ
+675 LLAIGQ

-687 LPFVLPAEVEGRVYY
+687 LPFELSAEVEGRVYY

-714 VLVVGLGDVAMEAA
+714 VLIVGLGDVAMEAA
-728 IALARQPDTT
+728 IALSRQPATDVT
-738 VAIAYRGDG
+738 VVYRGAG

-758 IRRLAAASR
+758 LRRLAAASR
-767 LSLLLETEVTALAAD
+767 LSLLFETDVSALALD
-782 PRGTLEATLCSP
+782 PGGALVATLASP
-794 AGTRAHPCDAV
+794 SGARAHPCDAV

-820 AGIQPTAAPPD
+820 AGVRPTAEPSD
-831 RSGAEDVQGNT
+831 RSALGDVQGTT
-842 PAGPP
+842 PAVPAP
-847 P
+847 

>member
-1 MSRSSSGAGGGDPS
+1 MSRSSSPTG
-15 GRGATGGNSRTEAPP
+15 GRGSTRAPPGGNPEAA
-30 DGAAEQAGTAG
+30 GAARSPDAS
-41 APELARTLYRADL
+41 RTLYRADL

-91 TLAGAIATGA
+91 TLAGAVATGA

-111 HTAPGPLSLPHA
+111 HAAPGPLSLPHA
-123 RAGLTC
+123 RAGLAC
-129 ASCHAEE
+129 ASCHAEQ
-136 APGAAQGTSAALRS
+136 APAAARGLSAAPQP
-150 GATTDARGPG
+150 AAARGDRT
-160 ATTDGPTGARTLD
+160 AARSMD
-173 QACTGCHGA
+173 HACTGCHGA
-182 HNSIRRSHAQLLA
+182 HGSTRRSHEALLA
-195 RGALGCATCH
+195 SGALSCATCH

-227 GAEVELPGTAFRPS
+227 GAEVELPRTAFRPS
-241 RPATV
+241 QPATV
-246 AIVTAGSCAPCH
+246 AIVAAGSCAPCH
-258 DLAAPR
+258 DLGAPR
-264 DPIARCL
+264 DPVARCL
-271 ASAQAPLGDARP
+271 VAAQAPLGDARP

-298 PAARGGAQG
+298 APARGGARG
-307 AGDRSV
+307 GV
-313 CRDQH
+313 CSGQH

-338 VTGAGAAAR
+338 VAGAA
-347 GAARAALD
+347 GAAGGIAYAA
-355 QRALLWLGAGVA
+355 RALLWMGAGI
-367 AAAAALAGARGG
+367 AAAALAFAGARGG
-379 HALRARRA
+379 RALRERRA
-387 RRAAPPAADLM
+387 RDARERARDGVDGAAAEAM

-455 PNGSLTIEGG
+455 PNGSLTIEDG
-465 APITGRP
+465 APIADRP
-472 RLGDDLESLDVPG
+472 RLDDDLGSLDVPG

-509 TRIAEDLRKAGPG
+509 TRIAEDLRQAGPG
-522 GPGLDLI
+522 GASGQELDLI

-542 RAKELGL
+542 RARELGL

-610 VQDTR
+610 LQDTR
-615 MLSVARAA
+615 MVSIARAGDTAARAGRQAPIGAGA
-623 GAAAEAHPAGAGAR
+623 GAAAEAAAGFVV
-637 GARGVT
+637 VT
-643 EGSAGFI
+643 E
-650 VTTAPRDGGVR
+650 PREGGPR
-661 GARGTQTERRARRV
+661 AERRARRV

-687 LPFVLPAEVEGRVYY
+687 LPFDLSAKVEGRVYY

-714 VLVVGLGDVAMEAA
+714 VLIVGMGDVAMEAA
-728 IALARQPDTT
+728 IALSRQPATAVT
-738 VAIAYRGDG
+738 VVYRGSG

-758 IRRLAAASR
+758 LRRLAAASR
-767 LSLLLETEVTALAAD
+767 LSLRFETDVTALASEPGGA
-782 PRGTLEATLCSP
+782 LVATLASP
-794 AGTRAHPCDAV
+794 PGTQAHPCDAV
-805 LVLIGSIPPWSALRA
+805 LVLIGSIPPWGALRA
-820 AGIQPTAAPPD
+820 AGVRPIAEPSD
-831 RSGAEDVQGNT
+831 RSRPDDVQGTT
-842 PAGPP
+842 PAGPAA
-847 P
+847 